1 MMDKETLMEM
11 EMKISNNS
19 YRVSPKKWCVSLL
32 LQQANAP
39 FFWDTLY
46 IICKTFIITQY
57 AFTQLYF
64 EFAPSIDFVDTP
76 GVMRIA

>member
-1 MMDKETLMEM
+1 MDGFMIRFPAQVNQNPNGCL
-11 EMKISNNS
+11 
-19 YRVSPKKWCVSLL
+19 
-32 LQQANAP
+32 
-39 FFWDTLY
+39 LY

-76 GVMRIA
+76 GVMRIAQNTAPMMKQFNADESTTE